1 MEDCLKH
8 PLVLPLVILLA
19 IVRAA
24 GPARAQEADAPN
36 GAAPVLGTPVAEP
49 ATGVPSGT
57 YLSRILSRLQRG
69 EQLRIDV
76 PIRIEPPPS
85 QPAAM
90 YAARYG
96 ISPDLAQSIIDA
108 ALAEGLDPELAFRL
122 IRVESVFRVRAR
134 GPAGALGLTQ
144 LMPSTARSLD
154 RSLRTEAQIMEP
166 STNLRLGFR
175 YLCRMIQKYDGDV
188 RLGLLAYNRGETA
201 VNRAL
206 RAGRDPEN
214 GYSRKVLGGVSG
226 GGEPYR
232 GVGLLS
238 RAN

>member
-1 MEDCLKH
+1 MEDCLRH
-8 PLVLPLVILLA
+8 PLVLPFAMVLA
-19 IVRAA
+19 IA
-24 GPARAQEADAPN
+24 GATGSARAQEPAHPN
-36 GAAPVLGTPVAEP
+36 DSSRVLGRPIAEP
-49 ATGVPSGT
+49 TAGVPSGT
-57 YLSRILSRLQRG
+57 YLSRVLSRLRRG
-69 EQLRIDV
+69 ERLRVDV
-76 PIRIEPPPS
+76 PIEVEAPS
-85 QPAAM
+85 SRTAAV
-90 YAARYG
+90 YAARYR
-96 ISPDLAQSIIDA
+96 ISPGLAQTIIDA
-108 ALAEGLDPELAFRL
+108 AIAERVDPELAFRL

-144 LMPSTARSLD
+144 LMPSTARSID
-154 RSLRTEAQIMEP
+154 RSVRTEAQIMEP

-175 YLCRMIQKYDGDV
+175 YLRGMIEKYDGDV

-214 GYSRKVLGGVSG
+214 GYSRKVLGGISG

-232 GVGLLS
+232 GLGLLS